1 VTGSN
6 GTVLLVLIAM
16 VIALVGSLYART
28 LLTRRAIFKV
38 IETFYQHHA
47 LGMEGAKTRHELGLE
62 RPDFFQRMMKP
73 RDYKQYALQILIKR
87 GIIREDE
94 EGRLCMVEERLDQ
107 NLRNKKMEM
116 LSRGKSY

>member
-6 GTVLLVLIAM
+6 GTVLLVLMAM
-16 VIALVGSLYART
+16 VVALVGSLYVRT

-38 IETFYQHHA
+38 IEIFYQHHA
-47 LGMEGAKTRHELGLE
+47 LGIEGAKTRHELGLD

-73 RDYKQYALQILIKR
+73 RDYKQYALQILTKR
-87 GIIREDE
+87 GIILEDE

-116 LSRGKSY
+116 LSRGRSS